1 MFDRGQLYC
10 QVLSC
15 TFKVPLGT
23 SRYWSRGGRCMFDRG
38 QAASVRRASS
48 LIITPSPASQ
58 IKCSDGDDENAVV
71 DASNKIFNAAVGAP
85 EEASSDIACFLYG
98 RCHRKAISANVEK
111 SRKVLLWR
119 KAISATVKLL
129 LRLQPLPL
137 AFPSLFNTQYL
148 CLQIVAPKTS
158 AKFSVNRVQLS
169 NTNYYGLH
177 LERIGGHLMGQ
188 YFFVYFK
195 VHPTSSK
202 YFQVL
207 LSNSKYIQVHGLH
220 LERIDC
226 HLGGSIYRH
235 LGIWAACSAYTI
247 QVSRQGIQEHKV
259 GLVK

>member
-15 TFKVPLGT
+15 TFKVCLGT
-23 SRYWSRGGRCMFDRG
+23 SRYKSRGGRCMFDRG

-48 LIITPSPASQ
+48 LIITPPPPLRSSAQ
-58 IKCSDGDDENAVV
+58 MGMMKIV
-71 DASNKIFNAAVGAP
+71 DASNNKFNAAVGTP

-98 RCHRKAISANVEK
+98 RCHRKAISA
-111 SRKVLLWR
+111 
-119 KAISATVKLL
+119 TVKLL
-129 LRLQPLPL
+129 LWLQPPSFGLPY
-137 AFPSLFNTQYL
+137 LFNTQYL

-195 VHPTSSK
+195 VLPTTFK
-202 YFQVL
+202 
-207 LSNSKYIQVHGLH
+207 
-220 LERIDC
+220 
-226 HLGGSIYRH
+226 
-235 LGIWAACSAYTI
+235 
-247 QVSRQGIQEHKV
+247 
-259 GLVK
+259 

>member
-1 MFDRGQLYC
+1 
-10 QVLSC
+10 
-15 TFKVPLGT
+15 
-23 SRYWSRGGRCMFDRG
+23 MFDRG

-48 LIITPSPASQ
+48 LIITPSPPLRSSAQ
-58 IKCSDGDDENAVV
+58 MRMMKMLLLMPAT
-71 DASNKIFNAAVGAP
+71 KYFNAALGAP

-98 RCHRKAISANVEK
+98 RCH
-111 SRKVLLWR
+111 R

-188 YFFVYFK
+188 YFFVYF
-195 VHPTSSK
+195 
-202 YFQVL
+202 QVL
-207 LSNSKYIQVHGLH
+207 LSNSKYIQVL
-220 LERIDC
+220 
-226 HLGGSIYRH
+226 
-235 LGIWAACSAYTI
+235 
-247 QVSRQGIQEHKV
+247 
-259 GLVK
+259 